1 MLYTKAEGGR
11 KKAGAILN
19 TQKTGSLIAAIRK
32 EQNRT
37 QRDLAN
43 ELGVS
48 SAAISK
54 WERGVGFPDVPLV
67 EPLAESLG
75 ITIAEL
81 FKGEWIEE
89 SVDHE
94 YESLLSDVVKASADE
109 ISRKKRLA
117 NWIIAATFAAL
128 YVLISVITG
137 RWEITWVVWVAYCFY
152 RVITEY
158 IFKCS

>member
-1 MLYTKAEGGR
+1 M
-11 KKAGAILN
+11 N

-54 WERGVGFPDVPLV
+54 WERGVGFPDVSLV

-81 FKGEWIEE
+81 FKGERIEE
-89 SVDHE
+89 NVDHE
-94 YESLLSDVVKASADE
+94 YESLLSDVVKVSADE
-109 ISRKKRLA
+109 LSRKKRLA
-117 NWIIAATFAAL
+117 NWIIAATVAAL
-128 YVLISVITG
+128 YVLISAITG
-137 RWEITWVVWVAYCFY
+137 RWETTWAVWVAYCFY
-152 RVITEY
+152 RVITEH

>member
-1 MLYTKAEGGR
+1 MLYTKAGSGR

-19 TQKTGSLIAAIRK
+19 TQKTGILIAAIRK

-54 WERGVGFPDVPLV
+54 WERGVGFPDV
-67 EPLAESLG
+67 S
-75 ITIAEL
+75 TIAEL
-81 FKGEWIEE
+81 FKGERIEE

-94 YESLLSDVVKASADE
+94 YESLLSDVVKVSADE

-117 NWIIAATFAAL
+117 NWIIAATVAAL

-137 RWEITWVVWVAYCFY
+137 RWEITWVVWVAYCFL
-152 RVITEY
+152 
-158 IFKCS
+158 